1 MKTTRDYIE
10 NAIYIVLI
18 MSIMTLLLKP
28 GILVCLFFSDLLLL
42 FVLLLYTNSRNQLF
56 YRKIWLMAV
65 AAWGGIIAA
74 KLITGRRIRLFTK
87 EEFFF
92 FCILLIELVFVWKHC
107 VKEPAEEEKDKSL
120 YQERRDDLQ
129 RVKNYMKQI
138 NLLGVNGCWGMG
150 KTFLTTYLRA
160 EEDIQKEYEIIQI
173 DLLSCNLN
181 EVEYIL
187 ISEIEKVFKRNGIFP
202 DDSYAIKH
210 VLGKSKWT
218 ELLGRVFFRDM
229 AGMAASFESYR
240 KAFKKLDKK
249 IVLIFEDIDRITETN
264 TIKKIFA
271 IAEKIASDTL
281 HVIFQFDCD
290 EMEELG
296 FERRYLEKYIPY
308 IVNLTDIPFEDI
320 VAYQLEELDMAD
332 IGLKKEDV
340 IFILHR
346 VTNAFQVEQITG
358 SRMNLQIDLDVSIR
372 KVHIFLEELKIIL
385 TENVRFREK
394 EIKET
399 VVATLFIKHFFYD
412 IYKTFRIGKSPYEQL
427 RIAYKGTEYPV
438 QKFLQAVRK
447 KRGESQQETKA
458 RLQGIKECMDD
469 ADNRCTMAMILLLGY
484 DIFLP
489 PQEDRKN
496 QKEDSVLLLQRQ
508 EKNEKIDRT
517 IWHVLAN
524 GTSAITNAENAV
536 KKLIEDV
543 LSKEPAEQ
551 EAAWHAYMDD
561 MYYGHLPKGNRTI
574 FLIGKKMFGSLFE
587 AMCIEHVGERN
598 WNAFLRFYFSQYKK
612 KEITKELL
620 GNLCYCNL
628 RSKNNFFLII
638 RFFNGLQIGQNFNDT
653 EEYRQFFTHYMSH
666 MAILGYCKQMEY
678 WMFELSQPLKGQT
691 DAALSLLLELKKD
704 LEKRKADIRADYVL
718 QEFDDCTLFVEHN
731 IELIQC
737 ENGYRGEEDLH
748 AHMEHMQSRW
758 THQEEV
764 DRLKAMKKKCEE
776 QGGDPA
782 EFTSELEKSYRE
794 GKLYLQEYEDI

>member
-1 MKTTRDYIE
+1 MKITKDYIE

-18 MSIMTLLLKP
+18 ISIMTLLLKP

-42 FVLLLYTNSRNQLF
+42 FILLLYTNSRNQLF
-56 YRKIWLMAV
+56 YRKIWLMIV
-65 AAWGGIIAA
+65 SAWGSIIAT

-92 FCILLIELVFVWKHC
+92 FCVLLIEFFFVWKHC
-107 VKEPAEEEKDKSL
+107 VKEQVAEENDKPL
-120 YQERRDDLQ
+120 YPERRDDLQ

-138 NLLGVNGCWGMG
+138 DLLGVNGSWGMG

-332 IGLKKEDV
+332 IGLKKEDI
-340 IFILHR
+340 IFLLHR
-346 VTNAFQVEQITG
+346 VTNAFQMEQIT
-358 SRMNLQIDLDVSIR
+358 SVRLNLQIDLDVSIR

-385 TENVRFREK
+385 SENVRFHEK

-427 RIAYKGTEYPV
+427 RVTYKGTEYPV
-438 QKFLQAVRK
+438 QEFLQKVQK
-447 KRGESQQETKA
+447 KRGESQQETEA
-458 RLQGIKECMDD
+458 RLQDIKECMDD

-489 PQEDRKN
+489 PQEERKN
-496 QKEDSVLLLQRQ
+496 KKEDAILLLRRQ

-536 KKLIEDV
+536 KKLMEDV
-543 LSKEPAEQ
+543 LSKDPAEQ
-551 EAAWHAYMDD
+551 EAAWYAYMDD
-561 MYYGHLPKGNRTI
+561 MYYDHLPKGNRTI
-574 FLIGKKMFGSLFE
+574 FLIGKKMFGALFE
-587 AMCIEHVGERN
+587 AMCIGNVGEKT
-598 WNAFLRFYFSQYKK
+598 WNAFLRFYFTQYKK

-620 GNLCYCNL
+620 SNLCYCNL

-638 RFFNGLQIGQNFNDT
+638 RFFNDLRIERNFNDT

-666 MAILGYCKQMEY
+666 MAVLGYCKHMEY

-691 DAALSLLLELKKD
+691 DTVMRLLLELKKD
-704 LEKRKADIRADYVL
+704 LGKRRADIQADYVL
-718 QEFDDCTLFVEHN
+718 QEFDDCLRFVEHN
-731 IELIQC
+731 IDLIQC
-737 ENGYRGEEDLH
+737 ETIYRGEEEPH
-748 AHMEHMQSRW
+748 MHMEHAQSRW

-764 DRLKAMKKKCEE
+764 DRLRALKKKCEE
-776 QGGDPA
+776 QGEDPA